1 MMQRAGKELTKARQE
16 IEDMELPKQKY
27 EKVFVFKGH
36 DDNYLAA
43 RDALWDICDA
53 EDWATAKSG
62 RRGSNKTQSYHG
74 GLSGKFK
81 ITCDEY
87 AYKCV
92 RMRRDAHCGAEE
104 GHKRDRMV

>member
-1 MMQRAGKELTKARQE
+1 MM
-16 IEDMELPKQKY
+16 DMELPKQKY

-81 ITCDEY
+81 ITCDEEA
-87 AYKCV
+87 AYLWAADTNSMNQV
-92 RMRRDAHCGAEE
+92 LTLAQLSGADV
-104 GHKRDRMV
+104 GKGFGVLAQLCW